1 MAGGEDN
8 LSSLCAPEPR
18 QHTPVPAAAGGEAFN
33 IESASAGPWPS
44 SRAPASGGTAAG
56 MSAALGA
63 SAMDSQLNHMGMGM
77 AAYPYLL
84 YSRGLA
90 TSAAAGGSAAG
101 ALPFGLLG
109 ESSATAGGLPS
120 SIPSIDAFL
129 AGNHAAAAAAAA
141 AGVSASSDV
150 SASRDLSSS
159 AHPAA
164 DLSTGAGSRFN
175 FAAFPHASGA
185 DGTPQAASAALLNFS
200 GLFGQSA
207 PAARG
212 APSGSTAPSDAR
224 QGQGHLAVLPLAGCE
239 GSVRSVGSGGGAMGA
254 NDAASGMLS
263 SWLQQHSG
271 LAALE
276 LVPSTMEQSAA
287 PRSSHPPDHPLPP
300 SHSAF
305 PFARTASA
313 PSPTHARRPPSAP
326 PSASVPG
333 IDFSSQLGAIMRAG
347 LAPSNAPP
355 LAASAPLSSP
365 SRGAS
370 KPPGGESAATAQQK
384 RAAEEREM
392 QLLPRSKRMAPPGG
406 TGGPFRDNEGGGK
419 AHRTG
424 LGGISAVAGPGALNL
439 GRMAAGLGEDVARAA
454 ANGRLLAS
462 EDGVLCKIRAK
473 RGCATHP
480 RSIAERVRRS
490 RIAENMKRL
499 AELVPNTDKQANT
512 ADMLDDA
519 IDYMRHLQQQL
530 QAVAVQHPDVVIERF
545 VSRFER
551 QRGAEDGEARDDRS
565 DGGEDGGSRRD
576 DGGGEMERGESDG
589 SRGSGRE
596 GGYGEGERGDVMGE
610 KDQLAF
616 TLQADKALVGAGRH
630 EAGRHE
636 AGRHEAGRHEAGR
649 HEAGRHEAGRH
660 EAGRHEAGR
669 HEAGRHEAGRHE
681 AGRHEAGR
689 HEAGQRKRGGMEREA
704 SGGL

>member
-1 MAGGEDN
+1 MHKGQP
-8 LSSLCAPEPR
+8 SSLRTTPTTPTAHIESALAQLQSQLHQSSPHALEPR
-18 QHTPVPAAAGGEAFN
+18 QHTPAPAAAGGEAFN
-33 IESASAGPWPS
+33 IESASAGPWAS

-63 SAMDSQLNHMGMGM
+63 GGMESQLNHMGMGM
-77 AAYPYLL
+77 AYPYLL

-90 TSAAAGGSAAG
+90 ASTAAAGGSAAG

-109 ESSATAGGLPS
+109 ESSATAAGLPS
-120 SIPSIDAFL
+120 SMPSVDAFL

-150 SASRDLSSS
+150 SASRDLSAS

-164 DLSTGAGSRFN
+164 DLSTRAGSRFN
-175 FAAFPHASGA
+175 FAAFPPAAGA
-185 DGTPQAASAALLNFS
+185 DASQGASAALLNFS

-224 QGQGHLAVLPLAGCE
+224 HGQGHLAVLPLAGCE
-239 GSVRSVGSGGGAMGA
+239 NSARSVGSGGGAMGA

-276 LVPSTMEQSAA
+276 LAPASSLEQSGA
-287 PRSSHPPDHPLPP
+287 PRSSHLHDQHLPP

-313 PSPTHARRPPSAP
+313 PSHSHVLLPASGP
-326 PSASVPG
+326 PSASVPGG

-347 LAPSNAPP
+347 LAPSHAPP

-370 KPPGGESAATAQQK
+370 KPPAGESAATAQQK

-406 TGGPFRDNEGGGK
+406 AGGPFRDSEGGGK
-419 AHRTG
+419 VHRTG

-490 RIAENMKRL
+490 RIADNMKRL

-551 QRGAEDGEARDDRS
+551 QRGGEDGEQRDDRS
-565 DGGEDGGSRRD
+565 DGGEEGGSRRD

-596 GGYGEGERGDVMGE
+596 GGYGEGERGEMMGE
-610 KDQLAF
+610 MDQLAF
-616 TLQADKALVGAGRH
+616 TLQADKALVGGAGS
-630 EAGRHE
+630 
-636 AGRHEAGRHEAGR
+636 
-649 HEAGRHEAGRH
+649 
-660 EAGRHEAGR
+660 
-669 HEAGRHEAGRHE
+669 
-681 AGRHEAGR
+681 
-689 HEAGQRKRGGMEREA
+689 
-704 SGGL
+704 SGGGSRQEEHSGQQQQQQQLTSPCGFHL

>member
-1 MAGGEDN
+1 MRDSA
-8 LSSLCAPEPR
+8 LEPR
-18 QHTPVPAAAGGEAFN
+18 HTPAPTVAGGEAFN
-33 IESASAGPWPS
+33 IESASAGPWAS

-56 MSAALGA
+56 MSAALAA
-63 SAMDSQLNHMGMGM
+63 SAMDSQLNHMGGMGM

-109 ESSATAGGLPS
+109 ESSAAAGGLPS

-150 SASRDLSSS
+150 SASRDLSAS

-164 DLSTGAGSRFN
+164 DLSSVGGSRFN
-175 FAAFPHASGA
+175 FAAFPPASGA
-185 DGTPQAASAALLNFS
+185 DGAPQAASAALLNFS

-207 PAARG
+207 PAPAARG

-224 QGQGHLAVLPLAGCE
+224 HGQGHLAVLPLAGCD
-239 GSVRSVGSGGGAMGA
+239 GSARSGMGSGSGAIGA

-276 LVPSTMEQSAA
+276 LAPASTMEQSAA
-287 PRSSHPPDHPLPP
+287 PRSAQQPDQHLPP

-313 PSPTHARRPPSAP
+313 PSPSHALLPPSAP
-326 PSASVPG
+326 PSASVPGG

-347 LAPSNAPP
+347 LAPSHAPP
-355 LAASAPLSSP
+355 HSASAPLSSP

-370 KPPGGESAATAQQK
+370 KPPAGESAAAAQQK

-406 TGGPFRDNEGGGK
+406 AGGPFRDSEGGGK

-454 ANGRLLAS
+454 ATGRLLAS

-490 RIAENMKRL
+490 RIADNMKRL

-519 IDYMRHLQQQL
+519 IDYMRHLQTQL
-530 QAVAVQHPDVVIERF
+530 QAVAAQHPDVAIERFVSRGAAACHPLMLQYPPLLSPLLSPPWRPQVVAAQHPDVAIERF

-610 KDQLAF
+610 RGDVMGEMDQLAF
-616 TLQADKALVGAGRH
+616 SLQADKALVGGAGS
-630 EAGRHE
+630 
-636 AGRHEAGRHEAGR
+636 
-649 HEAGRHEAGRH
+649 
-660 EAGRHEAGR
+660 
-669 HEAGRHEAGRHE
+669 
-681 AGRHEAGR
+681 
-689 HEAGQRKRGGMEREA
+689 
-704 SGGL
+704 SGGGSRQDEHSGLQQQQQQLTSPRGFHL